1 MSNLIQSLVAY
12 INPSLAIISHLK
24 NKSSHSSKTQPKT
37 QPNLIARLQAVAK
50 QKLPSIDMKV
60 PPIKS
65 DLKG

>member
-12 INPSLAIISHLK
+12 ISPNRHLK